1 MAKNKINIPLKS
13 LMNALVIPKGLTEDQ
28 KLSKIP
34 RSDFGLIKNP
44 FPPKKKSKK
53 KKGKKKK
60 KKTWDLKKNKIKY

>member
-1 MAKNKINIPLKS
+1 
-13 LMNALVIPKGLTEDQ
+13 MNALVIPKGLTEDQ

-34 RSDFGLIKNP
+34 RSDFGLMKNP

-60 KKTWDLKKNKIKY
+60 KKT